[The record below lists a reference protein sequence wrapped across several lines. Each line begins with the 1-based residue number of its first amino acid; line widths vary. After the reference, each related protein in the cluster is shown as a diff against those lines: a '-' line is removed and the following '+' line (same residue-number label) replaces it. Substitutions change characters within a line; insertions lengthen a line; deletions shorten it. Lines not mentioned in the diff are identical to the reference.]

1 VVETNSHRL
10 VKCSH
15 HLITP
20 RSVSS
25 IISLENH
32 TNKTPK
38 GMSYTLPFH
47 NINSRTTVRVVD
59 FFPPDLADFAVPC
72 PKSSEYDILSD
83 VEGDGSEHE
92 SAPQSQS
99 SNALDDERGWEWR
112 FGLVLEDTMGPKSEM
127 KTTMEVYVASQ
138 DAEYLLKLD
147 AEE

>member
-1 VVETNSHRL
+1 
-10 VKCSH
+10 
-15 HLITP
+15 
-20 RSVSS
+20 
-25 IISLENH
+25 
-32 TNKTPK
+32 
-38 GMSYTLPFH
+38 MSYTLPFH